1 MSIFT
6 QKIIYKNASGNKQ
19 LLIIEPWS
27 EYYWVESGGYVDI
40 IGSGG
45 EPGSS
50 FEMQHGNDEVIF
62 YAWVDSI
69 ITVMRDG
76 VEISPND
83 QI

>member
-6 QKIIYKNASGNKQ
+6 QKIIYKNNSDDKR
-19 LLIIEPWS
+19 LLIIQPWC
-27 EYYWVESGGYVDI
+27 EYYWVEPGDCVEI

-45 EPGSS
+45 EPGPS

-69 ITVMRDG
+69 ITVMRAG
-76 VEISPND
+76 EEVSPDD
-83 QI
+83 QN